1 MSEFYEFQW
10 DVPMAGTITIT
21 RRSGFQLR
29 PRPYRVWIDGVAVG
43 RLPNN
48 GTAEFSVDPGQ
59 HSVELSLDGMYSR
72 KVSVD
77 VREGSVR
84 RLACGANGPIAWT
97 AFGLLLPGL
106 AIKLT
111 LTH

>member
-1 MSEFYEFQW
+1 MS
-10 DVPMAGTITIT
+10 GTIALT

-29 PRPYRVWIDGVAVG
+29 PRPYKVWIDGVGVG
-43 RLPNN
+43 RLPHN
-48 GTAEFSVDPGQ
+48 GAAEFVVEPGE
-59 HSVELSLDGMYSR
+59 HLVELSLDGMYSKR
-72 KVSVD
+72 VAVQ
-77 VREGSVR
+77 VREGGTR
-84 RLACGANGPIAWT
+84 RLHCGTHGPLAFT

>member
-1 MSEFYEFQW
+1 MS
-10 DVPMAGTITIT
+10 GTITLT

-29 PRPYRVWIDGVAVG
+29 PRPYKVWIDGVAVG
-43 RLPNN
+43 RLAQNA
-48 GTAEFSVDPGQ
+48 TAEFVVDPGIRL
-59 HSVELSLDGMYSR
+59 VELSLDGMYSK
-72 KVSVD
+72 KVTVD
-77 VREGSVR
+77 VREGGTR
-84 RLACGANGPIAWT
+84 RLHCGANGPLAFS

>member
-1 MSEFYEFQW
+1 MS
-10 DVPMAGTITIT
+10 GTIALT

-43 RLPNN
+43 RLAQN
-48 GTAEFSVDPGQ
+48 GAAEFAVDSGV
-59 HSVELSLDGMYSR
+59 HVVELSLDGMYSK
-72 KVSVD
+72 KVSVE
-77 VREGSVR
+77 VREGSTR
-84 RLACGANGPIAWT
+84 RLHCGAHGPLAFS

-106 AIKLT
+106 AIRLT

>member
-1 MSEFYEFQW
+1 MS
-10 DVPMAGTITIT
+10 GTIAFT

-29 PRPYRVWIDGVAVG
+29 PRPYKVWINGVPVG
-43 RLPNN
+43 RLPQN
-48 GTAEFSVDPGQ
+48 GAAEFTVEPGV
-59 HSVELSLDGMYSR
+59 HLVELSLDGMYSK
-72 KVSVD
+72 KVSVE
-77 VREGSVR
+77 VPEGGTR
-84 RLACGANGPIAWT
+84 RLHCGAHGPLAFT

>member
-1 MSEFYEFQW
+1 M
-10 DVPMAGTITIT
+10 PGTIALT

-29 PRPYRVWIDGVAVG
+29 PRSYKVWIDGVVVG
-43 RLPNN
+43 RLPHN
-48 GTAEFSVDPGQ
+48 GAAEFVVEPGE
-59 HSVELSLDGMYSR
+59 HLVELSLDGMYSKR
-72 KVSVD
+72 VAVQ
-77 VREGSVR
+77 VHEGGTR
-84 RLACGANGPIAWT
+84 RLHCGAHGPLAFT

>member
-1 MSEFYEFQW
+1 MS
-10 DVPMAGTITIT
+10 GTIALT

-43 RLPNN
+43 RLAQN
-48 GTAEFSVDPGQ
+48 GAAEFVVEPGV
-59 HSVELSLDGMYSR
+59 HLVELSLDGMYSK
-72 KVSVD
+72 KVSVE
-77 VREGSVR
+77 VREGATR
-84 RLACGANGPIAWT
+84 RLHCGAHGPLAFS

-106 AIKLT
+106 AIRLT